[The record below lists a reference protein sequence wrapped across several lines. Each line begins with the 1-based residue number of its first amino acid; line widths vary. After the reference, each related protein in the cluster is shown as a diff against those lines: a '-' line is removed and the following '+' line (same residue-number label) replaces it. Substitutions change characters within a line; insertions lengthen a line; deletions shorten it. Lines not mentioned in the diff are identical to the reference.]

1 LCTLQCPHAHRPD
14 TAIFL
19 STSTTCTQ
27 LSPYS
32 RPFKR
37 SFYLFPPVCS
47 SLSPYTTFIS
57 FSRAAYACH
66 SILITLRSTRDLE
79 VCVVGVRPTNWCCR
93 EAGQP
98 TTHTSGVP
106 ALERAELSRV
116 LPASV
121 IGWARSIIH
130 YAQHVLEVCV
140 VGVRPTSWWRPR
152 SRPTASATA
161 FFLELPLRF
170 ADNFFSQGVWD
181 LRPAH
186 ILP

>member
-1 LCTLQCPHAHRPD
+1 MCTAPILL
-14 TAIFL
+14 FF
-19 STSTTCTQ
+19 
-27 LSPYS
+27 S
-32 RPFKR
+32 RPPPRVHYYRLTLAR
-37 SFYLFPPVCS
+37 SNAVFTYFPLYASS

-79 VCVVGVRPTNWCCR
+79 VCVVGVRPTNWCGR

-170 ADNFFSQGVWD
+170 ADNFFSQGVWG